1 MSQMLF
7 CTTARKEQMGNAI
20 VWAHAIRY
28 YHPDSTLVLGM
39 LEHSALADQ
48 LSGFDNAVYLSNHG
62 IPADGTESGCA
73 AKTAFIRDVLHGTEQ
88 ETVIYLDPE
97 TRMYTPFTE
106 LHELLQRHSIVTVP
120 YFLEPS
126 ADSSRE
132 AERIQKG
139 VFNAGFIGLR
149 NTPEARRFTEW
160 WAHVVHESFYGPNRD
175 QYADGRW
182 LDATID
188 IDGIHILKDSAY
200 DLSAWN
206 LQEPS
211 RALHLT
217 HEGVKLKDG
226 KWLRSMNFRSPYG
239 LLDREMAQLE
249 PGRRNPLLNLTAAY
263 RQEVHDALPPPVR
276 GVKRR
281 RRKARLAKRPRL
293 TAGKRVPAG
302 AKRKGKPAVKSKPA
316 QRRKARRIA

>member
-1 MSQMLF
+1 MLF
-7 CTTARKEQMGNAI
+7 CTTARKEQMGSAI

-39 LEHSALADQ
+39 LEHSAPADQ
-48 LSGFDNAVYLSNHG
+48 LTGFDNAVYLSNLG
-62 IPADGTESGCA
+62 VPAADTESGCA
-73 AKTAFIRDVLHGTEQ
+73 AKAAFIRDTLLATGQ
-88 ETVIYLDPE
+88 EIVIYLDPE
-97 TRMYTPFTE
+97 TRMYTPFSE
-106 LHELLQRHSIVTVP
+106 LHTLLQHHTIVTVP
-120 YFLEPS
+120 YHLEPC
-126 ADSSRE
+126 ADPAKE

-139 VFNAGFIGLR
+139 VFNTGFIGLR

-226 KWLRSMNFRSPYG
+226 KWLRSMNFRSPDG

-249 PGRRNPLLNLTAAY
+249 PGRRNPLLTLAAAY
-263 RQEVHDALPPPVR
+263 RQEVYDALPPP
-276 GVKRR
+276 KRR

-302 AKRKGKPAVKSKPA
+302 AKRKGKQAAKSKSA
-316 QRRKARRIA
+316 LRRKARRIA